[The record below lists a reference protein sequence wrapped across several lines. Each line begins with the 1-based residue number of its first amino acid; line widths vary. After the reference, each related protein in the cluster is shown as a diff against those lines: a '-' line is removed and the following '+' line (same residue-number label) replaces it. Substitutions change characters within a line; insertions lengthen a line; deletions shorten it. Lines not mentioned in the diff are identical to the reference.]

1 MEQMKDTQ
9 PELEIRDFSMTTWA
23 LKNANTVFL
32 TILILAFFG
41 FYAYRSMP
49 KELFPDIV
57 IPTVMV
63 QTIYPGNPPLDVENL
78 ITRELEKEI
87 ESVTGIKKMTSLSSQ
102 DVSNIFVEFN
112 TNVDIKAALQDVK
125 DAVDKAKKNLP
136 DNLLDDPM
144 ITDIDF
150 SEFPIINI
158 NLSGDYSVNELKTF
172 AEFLEDEIETYTE
185 ISKVE
190 LTGITE
196 KEVKVNVDQHKLD
209 AFRLSFN
216 DIDGAIR
223 NENMSISGGELKS
236 GNTRRSVRVAGE
248 FSSIK
253 EIEDIIVKHEDQR
266 IVYLRDVAEVIYGFE
281 EPTSFARL
289 DDQPVV
295 SLQVIKKGGENLLDA
310 TDKIFKLLDK
320 SRAENTLPSDL
331 RITLTN
337 DQSEQIKLQ
346 LTNLENSII
355 MGVIFVVF
363 ILFYFLGTR
372 NALFVGI
379 SIPLSMFISFMVM
392 GLMGFQLNMIVL
404 FSLILALGMLVDNSI
419 VVVENIHRFV
429 DKGHPVGEAAR
440 LAVGEIAIPIITST
454 LTTLAAFF
462 PLIFWE
468 SIMGEFMKYLPIT
481 LIITLTASLFT
492 ALVLVPVILV
502 AFFKNE
508 DPNERP
514 NAKNTLIV
522 AGIMITLAA
531 IAYFIGKN
539 TIGSLLVLFALIGL
553 ANLAFLNRQARWFQ
567 NVFLVWLERMYILT
581 LSFALKGKNALWV
594 VIGTFFLM
602 IFSIAFYFGTK
613 PTVEFFPSGD
623 PKYVNVSAELPL
635 GTDIKATDSV
645 TKILEAHINRILEPY
660 KPLVKSVLTNVGKG
674 AVGENDGFTGRGGTP
689 NKGLITVTF
698 VDFQDRG
705 GVSTVDIMK
714 EMSTAIIGNYPGA
727 VITVEKQNEGPPVG
741 KPINIEVSGRDF
753 DKLLAITDSVIS
765 EINNAYIPGI
775 EALQIDLDL
784 GKPEINVTIDRD
796 RARRFGLS
804 TAQIGST
811 IRTALFGSEISNY
824 KVGEDEYPI
833 QLRMQDEYRYNIA
846 SLINQTI
853 TFRDQAS
860 GKLVSVPISAVA
872 DVSLSSTYGSVSRID
887 RNRVITIYSN
897 VLEGYNATE
906 INNKLK
912 PVLASMEFP
921 DGYRYSFTGE
931 QEEQEASMG
940 FLVNALLI
948 AVALIV
954 LILVA
959 QFNSVIKP
967 VIIMST
973 VLMSTIGVFG
983 GLATFQMDFVVIMT
997 GIGIVSLAGVVV
1009 NNGIVLIDY
1018 ISLLKLNR
1026 KISLGISPKDDLP
1039 VKESIECVVEAGKT
1053 RLRPVLLTAITTV
1066 LGLVPLAV
1074 GLNIDFI
1081 GLFENFDPDIYFGGD
1096 NALFW
1101 GPMSWTVI
1109 FGLSF
1114 ATVLT
1119 LVVVPAMYHTLYLAR
1134 YRFKK
1139 RFLKV

>member
-248 FSSIK
+248 FSSVK

-522 AGIMITLAA
+522 AGIMIALAA

-594 VIGTFFLM
+594 VFGTFFLM

-645 TKILEAHINRILEPY
+645 TKILEAHINRVLEPY

-753 DKLLAITDSVIS
+753 DKLLAITDSVIN
-765 EINNAYIPGI
+765 EINKAYIPGI

-1026 KISLGISPKDDLP
+1026 KISLGINPKDDLP
-1039 VKESIECVVEAGKT
+1039 EKESIECVVEAGKT

-1081 GLFENFDPDIYFGGD
+1081 GLFENFDPDLYFGGD

-1119 LVVVPAMYHTLYLAR
+1119 LVVVPAMYHVLYLAR

-1139 RFLKV
+1139 RFSKA